1 MKSDDIGTGQ
11 RQPVSEIL
19 NNKRPL
25 TPIIGTNHMTILR
38 ILTSLLHQ
46 YFNHDKEGEDENE
59 QWNLLFKRK
68 IPYVTYSTFF
78 LNINLFY
85 ILNKFKKK
93 NLSLK
98 VSTFNYNNVTAC

>member
-68 IPYVTYSTFF
+68 IPYVAYSTFILKKICF
-78 LNINLFY
+78 IFSKKEKTLNG
-85 ILNKFKKK
+85 
-93 NLSLK
+93 
-98 VSTFNYNNVTAC
+98 STFNYNNVTTC

>member
-59 QWNLLFKRK
+59 QWNLLFQKENSLCSIFHFLSK
-68 IPYVTYSTFF
+68 YKSLLYSQ
-78 LNINLFY
+78 
-85 ILNKFKKK
+85 
-93 NLSLK
+93 
-98 VSTFNYNNVTAC
+98 